1 MCVSFFSI
9 FTSVFNM
16 DISLKFF
23 KRYGNESHASQ
34 DLIGG

>member
-1 MCVSFFSI
+1 MRISFFSI

-16 DISLKFF
+16 NITLKFF